1 MIIVLVICYEAAL
14 KYISKCSAMKG
25 VYTKYNKMTERWE
38 SLHLNQS
45 TTDKFSKSWNMVSK
59 QPISGKEGKK
69 GKGKD
74 LEQGKQEKKGKGKK
88 RALGGEAGP
97 AGEEGQEGAKKERK
111 GVDVWMGKAMRV
123 KAKVHATKGSATAF
137 LQQVKE
143 AEAP

>member
-1 MIIVLVICYEAAL
+1 MNCYEAAI

-38 SLHLNQS
+38 FLHLTQS
-45 TTDKFSKSWNMVSK
+45 TTDKFSKSWGRVSR
-59 QPISGKEGKK
+59 QSINGKEGKEGK
-69 GKGKD
+69 GKGKG

-88 RALGGEAGP
+88 RALGEAGP
-97 AGEEGQEGAKKERK
+97 AGEEGQEGVKKERK